1 MRLGPHEGP
10 VCSAHGVHVTLAE
23 HGHEEVHQGNAH
35 DKTHEDHH
43 DTHDQSVVRT
53 GRGNLHKTSAFLC
66 FQAEVGFVFQLVE
79 VHVPQDGQSVNDEES
94 VFHCVNIQCVVHVE
108 RGHYVHNQHCEKGLH
123 IPHRVQDGQDP
134 QAHNLDLP
142 QRGQE
147 PQPLEIH
154 AETEDN
160 AVHRL
165 VNGLPV
171 GQVPTDDREG
181 ESQYGSIED
190 VATRLEVPT
199 PKALRDISDSRT
211 DLLES
216 RKKYDR
222 QRQPIRN
229 VQRVIKSLFRLDDV
243 QPHKVSHLS
252 RCEKQLEPS
261 MDFECPPL
269 QIHEGTAPCR
279 IEDLLVLAVGD
290 GHHELQV
297 PLQVRDTARVEVHGH
312 EDVRR

>member
-43 DTHDQSVVRT
+43 DTHNRSEYFCT
-53 GRGNLHKTSAFLC
+53 GRGDLHVISAFGC
-66 FQAEVGFVFQLVE
+66 QAQVGLVLQLVE
-79 VHVPQDGQSVNDEES
+79 VHVPYDRHSVNDESS
-94 VFHCVNIQCVVHVE
+94 VFQCVYSQRVVHVD
-108 RGHYVHNQHCEKGLH
+108 RGRQVHDQHCEKELH
-123 IPHRVQDGQDP
+123 IPHGVEDGQDSH
-134 QAHNLDLP
+134 AHNLELP
-142 QRGQE
+142 QLGQE